1 MRVLRT
7 VLQGFQ
13 NNMGWSVTEL
23 SSGDVAIFNGYNGVL
38 YIVALQIVNDDLAV
52 GAKLGCKTA
61 GKACIK
67 SIAVCP
73 WFSPFKK
80 QISSS
85 YNLFDAV
92 FIITTTDTEC
102 KKKLKKL
109 IYTRRYINAA
119 YRKR

>member
-23 SSGDVAIFNGYNGVL
+23 SSGDVAIFNGDNGVL

-67 SIAVCP
+67 SIAVLSMV
-73 WFSPFKK
+73 FSFLKAN
-80 QISSS
+80 Q
-85 YNLFDAV
+85 L
-92 FIITTTDTEC
+92 IIQFV
-102 KKKLKKL
+102 
-109 IYTRRYINAA
+109 
-119 YRKR
+119 

>member
-23 SSGDVAIFNGYNGVL
+23 SAGDVAIFNGYNGVL

-61 GKACIK
+61 SKACIK
-67 SIAVCP
+67 
-73 WFSPFKK
+73 
-80 QISSS
+80 
-85 YNLFDAV
+85 
-92 FIITTTDTEC
+92 
-102 KKKLKKL
+102 
-109 IYTRRYINAA
+109 INCCFVHGFLLSKSKSVHHTICLML
-119 YRKR
+119 YLS

>member
-23 SSGDVAIFNGYNGVL
+23 SSGELAFSMATNGVL

-67 SIAVCP
+67 INCCFVHGFLLSE
-73 WFSPFKK
+73 SK
-80 QISSS
+80 Q
-85 YNLFDAV
+85 L
-92 FIITTTDTEC
+92 IIQFV
-102 KKKLKKL
+102 
-109 IYTRRYINAA
+109 
-119 YRKR
+119 

>member
-23 SSGDVAIFNGYNGVL
+23 SAGDVAIFNGDNVL
-38 YIVALQIVNDDLAV
+38 IPSFFSPAPRDDLAV

-67 SIAVCP
+67 
-73 WFSPFKK
+73 
-80 QISSS
+80 
-85 YNLFDAV
+85 
-92 FIITTTDTEC
+92 
-102 KKKLKKL
+102 
-109 IYTRRYINAA
+109 INCCFVHGFLLSESKSA
-119 YRKR
+119 YHTICLMPYLS

>member
-67 SIAVCP
+67 
-73 WFSPFKK
+73 
-80 QISSS
+80 ISSS

-109 IYTRRYINAA
+109 IYTRRYINVA

>member
-52 GAKLGCKTA
+52 GAKLGCK
-61 GKACIK
+61 
-67 SIAVCP
+67 
-73 WFSPFKK
+73 
-80 QISSS
+80 
-85 YNLFDAV
+85 
-92 FIITTTDTEC
+92 
-102 KKKLKKL
+102 
-109 IYTRRYINAA
+109 
-119 YRKR
+119 